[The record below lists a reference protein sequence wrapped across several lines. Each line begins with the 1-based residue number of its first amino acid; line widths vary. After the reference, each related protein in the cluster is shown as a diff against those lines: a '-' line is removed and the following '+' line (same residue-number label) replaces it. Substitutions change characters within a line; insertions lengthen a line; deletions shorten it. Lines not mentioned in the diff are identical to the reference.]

1 MAAIDSIVI
10 TSEGEKET
18 HVKDLR
24 QELGE
29 FEKQRDRN
37 RRVAIRNK
45 GGLENWET
53 TESSKSLIV
62 LRVKGY

>member
-1 MAAIDSIVI
+1 M
-10 TSEGEKET
+10 
-18 HVKDLR
+18 KDLR

-37 RRVAIRNK
+37 RRVAIGNK

-53 TESSKSLIV
+53 AEYSKSLI
-62 LRVKGY
+62 LLKVKGY

>member
-10 TSEGEKET
+10 TSEGGKET

-53 TESSKSLIV
+53 AESSKSLIV

>member
-1 MAAIDSIVI
+1 M
-10 TSEGEKET
+10 
-18 HVKDLR
+18 KDLR

-37 RRVAIRNK
+37 RRVAIGSK

-53 TESSKSLIV
+53 AESSKSLIV